1 LRFHF
6 RSSDSETIRSVK
18 HGAVIAET
26 DTDHNKVVAK
36 RSDGSHLTFQEHYH
50 FTVNANGG
58 VTIEFEKVKSS
69 C

>member
-1 LRFHF
+1 
-6 RSSDSETIRSVK
+6 VK

-36 RSDGSHLTFQEHYH
+36 RSDGSHITFQEHYH

-58 VTIEFEKVKSS
+58 VTIEFEKSKSS